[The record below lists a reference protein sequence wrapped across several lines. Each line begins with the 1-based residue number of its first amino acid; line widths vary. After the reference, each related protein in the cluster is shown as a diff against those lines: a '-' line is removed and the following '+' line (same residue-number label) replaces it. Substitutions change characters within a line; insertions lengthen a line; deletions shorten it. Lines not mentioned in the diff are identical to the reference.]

1 MCVSLSFKPMVIIRN
16 ALIDIVSTKTI
27 NTFTNAVVSTIVTY
41 DIKYAINVIGSILN
55 ITSFTYSITGN
66 ENNLLRYQ
74 RRTNNVAK
82 FTMQRIAR
90 TLLGE

>member
-1 MCVSLSFKPMVIIRN
+1 MCFSLPLKPMVITRSV
-16 ALIDIVSTKTI
+16 LINIVSTNTI
-27 NTFTNAVVSTIVTY
+27 DTFIDAVVSTIVIY
-41 DIKYAINVIGSILN
+41 DIKYANNVIVSILN
-55 ITSFTYSITGN
+55 ITSFTNSITGN
-66 ENNLLRYQ
+66 EYNLLRYQ